1 MDATFLVSITIIVDK
16 PAGSAATASRT
27 VRLLPDEQERPSY
40 HSHYTGNGGGKTET
54 MAAVS
59 APEHNP
65 VLQKMRREKRRVAL
79 NSLLAALAITALK
92 IVVGLSTRS
101 LGILS
106 EAAHSGLDLL
116 AAFIT
121 LLSVRV
127 SDKPADAEHQYG
139 HGKVEN
145 FSAFL
150 ETGLLLLTCV
160 WIVWEAVRRLTGH
173 HVHVQPGFAA
183 FAVLLFSMVVD
194 WWRSRRLKKVAAKYE
209 SQALEA
215 DALHFSTDILSSGV
229 VAIGLALV
237 WIDHGRGNPW
247 LVNADPIAA
256 LLVSIV
262 IVYVSWR
269 LARQTIDSLL
279 DAAPTGYRARIID
292 ATLQISGV
300 IEVERARIR
309 RAGNRY
315 FADLTVGLARNVT
328 FQRSDQVAA
337 EITQAVQRLLPEC
350 DVVIRSVPRA
360 TGKENIFDRIR
371 AVASRNNF
379 SVHDVSVQDL
389 AGRLHV
395 EQHLELT
402 ETLSLKQ
409 AHDQVT
415 QIEAQMRS
423 EIPEISTILTH
434 IESEP
439 ATIESGSRI
448 QRDAVLEQK
457 LRPVVREFPEILD
470 LHDVE
475 IKRVRDKVYM
485 SCHCT
490 MPDDLPLSRVHDI
503 STALEIRFKQEAPE
517 LFKVL
522 IHPEPLTDNR
532 R

>member
-1 MDATFLVSITIIVDK
+1 MKGV
-16 PAGSAATASRT
+16 ATAE
-27 VRLLPDEQERPSY
+27 LNPLQES
-40 HSHYTGNGGGKTET
+40 
-54 MAAVS
+54 
-59 APEHNP
+59 
-65 VLQKMRREKRRVAL
+65 MRKEKRAVAL
-79 NSLLAALAITALK
+79 NSLLAAAAITILK
-92 IVVGLSTRS
+92 LLVGLTTRS

-106 EAAHSGLDLL
+106 EAAHSGLDLV

-150 ETGLLLLTCV
+150 ETGLLLLTCL

-173 HVHVQPGFAA
+173 HAVHIEPSLAA
-183 FAVLLFSMVVD
+183 FAVMFASMAVD
-194 WWRSRRLKKVAAKYE
+194 WWRSRRLKKIADKYD

-215 DALHFSTDILSSGV
+215 DALHFSTDVFSSGI
-229 VAIGLALV
+229 VALGLALV
-237 WIDHGRGNPW
+237 WLGRRMEIPW
-247 LVNADPIAA
+247 LSKAEPVAA
-256 LLVSIV
+256 LVVSGV
-262 IVYVSWR
+262 IVYVSSR
-269 LARQTIDSLL
+269 LARATIDALL
-279 DAAPTGYRARIID
+279 DAAPAGYRSRIVD
-292 ATLQISGV
+292 AVLQINGV
-300 IEVERARIR
+300 IEVERVRVR

-315 FADLTVGLARNVT
+315 FADLAVGLARNVT
-328 FQRSDQVAA
+328 FQRSGQVVS
-337 EITQAVQRLLPEC
+337 EITDAVHTILPDC
-350 DVVIRSVPRA
+350 DVVVHPVPRE
-360 TGKENIFDRIR
+360 TGHENIFDRIR

-395 EQHLELT
+395 EQHLELD

-409 AHDQVT
+409 AHDVVT
-415 QIEAQMRS
+415 RLEAEIRA

-439 ATIESGSRI
+439 STVEPGGRVLRHA
-448 QRDAVLEQK
+448 ALEQK
-457 LRPVVREFPEILD
+457 LRPLMREFPEVLD
-470 LHDVE
+470 MHEVE
-475 IKRVRDKVYM
+475 IKFVRDKIYM

-490 MPDDLPLSRVHDI
+490 MADNLPLSRVHDI
-503 STALEIRFKQEAPE
+503 STALEIRFKQAAPE

-522 IHPEPLTDNR
+522 IHPEPQTDNR